1 MPQQDEIPRFVEVA
15 DAMKARD
22 WDTATKL
29 GRERVPLHNQMG
41 LKVVDQEGNTVVMT
55 MELSESVRGGAGA
68 PIHGG
73 ILATF
78 ADVASATALFGSY
91 DETTMAV
98 TTDMHIRYYR
108 QPRAGPLRAE
118 ATLVH
123 RGQRLLSTECS
134 IADAEG
140 RILTRSTAT
149 YMLVPRPGSDLAAGT
164 TP

>member
-1 MPQQDEIPRFVEVA
+1 MPDQNRRFVDLL

-22 WDTATKL
+22 WDAATKL
-29 GRERVPLHNQMG
+29 GRESVPLHNQMG
-41 LKVVDQEGNTVVMT
+41 LTVVDQEKNTIVMT

-73 ILATF
+73 ILAAF
-78 ADVASATALFGSY
+78 ADVASATTLFGLY
-91 DETTMAV
+91 DETKTPV

-108 QPRAGPLRAE
+108 QPRSGPLRAE
-118 ATLVH
+118 ATVVH

-149 YMLVPRPGSDLAAGT
+149 YMLVPRQGSDLASGT
-164 TP
+164 TPE